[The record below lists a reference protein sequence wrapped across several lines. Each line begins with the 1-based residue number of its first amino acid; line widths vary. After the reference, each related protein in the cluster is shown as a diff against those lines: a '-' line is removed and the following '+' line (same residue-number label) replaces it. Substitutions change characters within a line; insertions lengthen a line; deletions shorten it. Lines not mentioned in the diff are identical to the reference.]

1 MTTLRTTL
9 AAASALAVLA
19 AGPAFAQ
26 QQQQQQQEAA
36 VHERLATMVA
46 PPEGVGG
53 PVLGMSRIMNRD
65 GLQVGAAS
73 FQAAPNGT
81 LVRMAFTGVE
91 PGPKGIHVHETGT
104 CEGDFKSAGGHFSAA
119 GGDHGFWHENGPH
132 AGDLPNVH
140 IPENGDVTVAY
151 FNERLRLDDTLF
163 DADGAAMVLHAK
175 ADDYRSQPAGD
186 SGDRIACGEIERL
199 SPQAAE
205 GASSPPPDQS
215 APVKTE

>member
-1 MTTLRTTL
+1 MATLRTTL
-9 AAASALAVLA
+9 ATATTVAVLA
-19 AGPAFAQ
+19 AGPAFSQ
-26 QQQQQQQEAA
+26 QRQQDASAA

-104 CEGDFKSAGGHFSAA
+104 CEGDFQSAGGHFSAD
-119 GGDHGFWHENGPH
+119 GRDHGFWHENGPH

-140 IPENGDVTVAY
+140 IPQSGDVTVAY
-151 FNERLRLDDTLF
+151 FNERLRLDETLF
-163 DADGAAMVLHAK
+163 DADGAAMVLHAG

-186 SGDRIACGEIERL
+186 SGDRIACGVIEPL

-205 GASSPPPDQS
+205 QPAEQVPPVR
-215 APVKTE
+215 AE

>member
-19 AGPAFAQ
+19 AGPAFSQEQ
-26 QQQQQQQEAA
+26 QDAA
-36 VHERLATMVA
+36 ATVHERLATLVA

-53 PVLGMSRIMNRD
+53 PVLGMARILNRD

-81 LVRMAFTGVE
+81 LVRMAFTGVA

-104 CEGDFKSAGGHFSAA
+104 CEGDFKAAGGHFSAA

-132 AGDLPNVH
+132 AGDLPNVY
-140 IPENGDVTVAY
+140 IPEGGETTVAY
-151 FNERLRLDDTLF
+151 FNERLRLDETLF

-175 ADDYRSQPAGD
+175 ADDYRSQPAGE
-186 SGDRIACGEIERL
+186 SGDRIACGVIEPL

-205 GASSPPPDQS
+205 QPTDQTPPVR
-215 APVKTE
+215 AE